1 MIRRISLCAAAL
13 STGLVFFFQT
23 SAGATTWISPFDQVE
38 GYYMPGP
45 PPGGYLSACYVQ
57 SMNGSN
63 GPGPIAYLN
72 PQKTVYSNCSGGH
85 VAVFF
90 QIPGGIGESA
100 SLYVAPDTGLTIA
113 GPDGDGDIGGAFN
126 ACNTSGYCLAWATTW
141 ISGRTEDGVSSG
153 IHSSKVKAAFAT
165 FLAAT
170 EPLMP
175 HPYMKPS
182 IRPRWIRFY
191 RDLGNCMRSYGVVDF
206 PNPPSSFGDG
216 HTSVPLIGAAAG
228 DLDVSSMRYQSAA
241 EHCNQTAHGIPPIE
255 MRH

>member
-1 MIRRISLCAAAL
+1 MKRAAVSVLMVTLAATIAL
-13 STGLVFFFQT
+13 QG
-23 SAGATTWISPFDQVE
+23 SASATTWVSPFDKVE

-72 PQKTVYSNCSGGH
+72 PQKTAVSSCSGGH

-126 ACNTSGYCLAWATTW
+126 ACNIYAYCLAWDTTW
-141 ISGRTEDGVSSG
+141 ISGGSIAHGMHESRINGAFHRFLKANESQMPKPTLSKKESASWIKAFTSLARCMRQHGVSG
-153 IHSSKVKAAFAT
+153 
-165 FLAAT
+165 
-170 EPLMP
+170 
-175 HPYMKPS
+175 
-182 IRPRWIRFY
+182 
-191 RDLGNCMRSYGVVDF
+191 F
-206 PNPPSSFGDG
+206 PNPPSTFGNG
-216 HTSVPLIGAAAG
+216 RTPAPLIGAATG
-228 DLDVSSMRYQSAA
+228 SLDVTSLTYVRAFTKCPITT
-241 EHCNQTAHGIPPIE
+241 EGLPNIP
-255 MRH
+255 MN